1 MKEYT
6 KPELEIVIFTNED
19 VITWSGDIDDEDEN
33 QVP

>member
-6 KPELEIVIFTNED
+6 KPELEIVLFTNDD
-19 VITWSGDIDDEDEN
+19 VITWSGDVNEDEEN

>member
-1 MKEYT
+1 MKEYK

-19 VITWSGDIDDEDEN
+19 VITWSGDVNEDEEN